1 MADTEKHNNEQE
13 LQRWARIADCRRH
26 TTIPDVDAEW
36 ERFRDKHI
44 DTDKGQRVRIMHLW
58 LSALAGA
65 AAMLVGVIL
74 TTFIHKM
81 PADGDDIASDLFVMH
96 HSEGPQLVTLSTGT
110 QIVDVSSRDSLDYQR
125 KSSGAKDIS
134 HKTYE
139 TQSLT
144 TPRGMDFKLTLQDG
158 TEVWLNAES
167 TIDFPA
173 SFVSSNVR
181 QVSLRGEAYF
191 KVAHNESKPFI
202 VHIGD
207 KEVKVLGTA
216 FNVRY
221 YSSVPSL
228 VALVEGSIELS
239 GQGESQ
245 MLKPG
250 QGAIWNEDGQLDV
263 KDIDIYAVTQWVDGL
278 FYFDEQPLS
287 DVLIEVARWYNVG
300 IRFANRQH
308 AKCKVHF
315 SASRTDSLQQLLTD
329 LQMVCGFKISLEDN
343 NIVVY

>member
-1 MADTEKHNNEQE
+1 MTETEKHTDEQE
-13 LQRWARIADCRRH
+13 LQQWARIADCRRH
-26 TTIPDVDAEW
+26 TAIPDVDAEW
-36 ERFRDKHI
+36 ERFKAKHI
-44 DTDKGQRVRIMHLW
+44 ETGRGQKARIVQLW

-74 TTFIHKM
+74 YNHL
-81 PADGDDIASDLFVMH
+81 PHNDGSDDDIASELFVMH
-96 HSEGPQLVTLSTGT
+96 HSEGPQLVTLSTGA
-110 QIVDVSSRDSLDYQR
+110 QIVDVSSTDSLNYQK
-125 KSSGAKDIS
+125 KSFGVKETS
-134 HKTYE
+134 HE
-139 TQSLT
+139 NNEIQSLT

-181 QVSLRGEAYF
+181 QVCLKGEAYF
-191 KVAHNESKPFI
+191 RVAHNESKPFI
-202 VHIGD
+202 VHVGD
-207 KEVKVLGTA
+207 KEVKVLGTT

-221 YSSVPSL
+221 YSSAPPL

-250 QGAIWNEDGQLDV
+250 QGATWDKDGQLNM
-263 KDIDIYAVTQWVDGL
+263 KDIDTYTVTQWVDGL

-287 DVLIEVARWYNVG
+287 EVLIEVARWYNVG

-308 AKCKVHF
+308 AKCEVHF
-315 SASRTDSLQQLLTD
+315 SASRTDSLQQLLKD
-329 LQMVCGFKISLEDN
+329 LQVVCGFKISLESND
-343 NIVVY
+343 IVVY